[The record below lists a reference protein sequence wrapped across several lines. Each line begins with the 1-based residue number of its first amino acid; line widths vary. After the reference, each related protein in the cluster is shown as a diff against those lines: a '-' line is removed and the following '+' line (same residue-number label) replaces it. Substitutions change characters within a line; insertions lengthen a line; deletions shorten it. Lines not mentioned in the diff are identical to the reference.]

1 MNIKFKISP
10 LFFLL
15 LIFFFICSESLY
27 AQNDQDEQDNQEEI
41 IRVSKLK
48 IKGNDAIETKEI
60 RKSIETLSPSI
71 KPWVKKPEF
80 DLDVFKD
87 DIQRI
92 KELFANNGYYDAVVE
107 YSLKY
112 NDTGKRVKILITIV
126 QGEPVILRELNIVL
140 QVSPEVEGESEL
152 YAEIKEEIIKK
163 VPLASLEDFS
173 PNKFEQAKTEIN
185 IIMSNEGYPK
195 HELKSEALV
204 NRSEKW
210 ADVNF
215 TIIPGEKYTFGSI
228 EIIGNEK
235 IPTYLVRRAII
246 FNPNDVYS
254 LEKVSESQT
263 RIFQLGVF
271 KSVII
276 SQIYNDDDLEVDTV
290 ITVVDRKLGNLK
302 FGVGFGTVDRIR
314 GQIEWTQRN
323 FLGGGRN
330 LNVLTKAS
338 FITQFIQAS
347 LTQPFVIGRDSEL
360 TGLVNVQRDDL
371 PSYEG
376 TSVVTS
382 LTLSKSLKRALWAN
396 GSFNVIY
403 SRINS
408 QATRTPIE
416 QSRENVFLTT
426 FGAGLNYNTTDN
438 IFDPKKGVFADQNF
452 ESAFKLFGSQVNYL
466 LSLTDIRAYKEIKK
480 DLVIAKR
487 IQFGMLFPFGSTGEF
502 DVPIFKRFFAGG
514 PNSMR
519 GFPFQRLGPLDSNQ
533 DPLGGNSLLVGNLE
547 LRYPLY
553 SDFGGVVFLDY
564 GNVFPGTF
572 SYPLD
577 KLKYAVGSG
586 IRYNTIIGPI
596 RLDVG
601 YTLNPEPG
609 LDRLQV
615 FISVGQA
622 F

>member
-1 MNIKFKISP
+1 MNNKFRISP
-10 LFFLL
+10 HFFLL
-15 LIFFFICSESLY
+15 IIFFFISSEFLY
-27 AQNDQDEQDNQEEI
+27 AQNDQDEI

-48 IKGNDAIETKEI
+48 IKGNKTIETKEI
-60 RKSIETLSPSI
+60 RRSIETLSPSI

-80 DLDVFKD
+80 DLDIFKD

-112 NDTGKRVKILITIV
+112 NDTGNRVKINITIV
-126 QGEPVILRELNIVL
+126 QGEPVILRELNVVL
-140 QVSPEVEGESEL
+140 KSTEDVDQSEE
-152 YAEIKEEIIKK
+152 YTEIKEKIIKK
-163 VPLASLEDFS
+163 VPLEPLEDFS
-173 PNKFEQAKTEIN
+173 PIKFEQAKSGIN

-195 HELKSEALV
+195 HEIKSEALV

-210 ADVNF
+210 ANVNF
-215 TIIPGEKYTFGSI
+215 TIIPGKKYTFGSI

-246 FNPNDVYS
+246 YDPNDVYS

-263 RIFQLGVF
+263 RIFQLGFF

-276 SQIYNDDDLEVDTV
+276 NQIYNDDDLMVDTV
-290 ITVVDRKLGNLK
+290 IMVVDRKLGNIR
-302 FGVGFGTVDRIR
+302 FGVGFGTEDKLR
-314 GQIEWTQRN
+314 GQIGWTQRN

-338 FITQFIQAS
+338 FITQLIQTS
-347 LTQPFVIGRDSEL
+347 LTQPYVFGRDSEL
-360 TGLVNVQRDDL
+360 TGLVNIQRDDL

-376 TSVVTS
+376 SSVASS
-382 LTLSKSLKRALWAN
+382 LTLSKSLKRTLRVN

-438 IFDPKKGVFADQNF
+438 IFDPKKGVFVDQRF
-452 ESAFKLFGSQVNYL
+452 ESAFKLLGSQVNYL
-466 LSLTDIRAYKEIKK
+466 LSFTDIRAYKQIRK

-514 PNSMR
+514 SNSMR

-553 SDFGGVVFLDY
+553 ADFGGVVFLDY
-564 GNVFPGTF
+564 GNVFSDSF

-577 KLKYAVGSG
+577 KLKYAVGTG
-586 IRYNTIIGPI
+586 IRYNTIIGPL
-596 RLDVG
+596 RLDFG
-601 YTLNPEPG
+601 YALNPEPE
-609 LDRLQV
+609 LNRFQI

>member
-1 MNIKFKISP
+1 MNNKFKISP

-15 LIFFFICSESLY
+15 LIFFFISSDFLY
-27 AQNDQDEQDNQEEI
+27 AQNDQDEI

-48 IKGNDAIETKEI
+48 IKGNKAIETKEI
-60 RKSIETLSPSI
+60 RQSIETLSPSI

-80 DLDVFKD
+80 DLDTFKD

-107 YSLKY
+107 YNLKY
-112 NDTGKRVKILITIV
+112 NDTGNRVKINITIA
-126 QGEPVILRELNIVL
+126 QGEPVILRDLNVVL
-140 QVSPEVEGESEL
+140 KDSPEDLDESED
-152 YAEIKEEIIKK
+152 YAEIKEEILKK
-163 VPLASLEDFS
+163 VPLEPLGDFS
-173 PNKFEQAKTEIN
+173 PINFEQAKSEIN

-195 HELKSEALV
+195 HEIISEALV

-215 TIIPGEKYTFGSI
+215 TIIPGKKYTFGSI

-235 IPTYLVRRAII
+235 IPTYIVRRAII
-246 FNPNDVYS
+246 YDPNDVYS

-263 RIFQLGVF
+263 RIFQLGLF

-276 SQIYNDDDLEVDTV
+276 DQIYYDDDLTVDTV
-290 ITVVDRKLGNLK
+290 ITVVDRKLGNIK
-302 FGVGFGTVDRIR
+302 FGVGFGTVDKIR
-314 GQIEWTQRN
+314 GQVGWTQRN

-338 FITQFIQAS
+338 SIIQFVQAS
-347 LTQPFVIGRDSEL
+347 LTQPFVFGRDSEL
-360 TGLVNVQRDDL
+360 TGLVNVQRDNL

-376 TSVVTS
+376 TSVVSS
-382 LTLSKSLKRALWAN
+382 LTLSKNITRSLWAN

-403 SRINS
+403 SRIDS
-408 QATRTPIE
+408 QASRTPIE
-416 QSRENVFLTT
+416 ESMENVFLTT

-438 IFDPKKGVFADQNF
+438 IFDPKKGVFLDQKF

-480 DLVIAKR
+480 DLIIAKR

-553 SDFGGVVFLDY
+553 ADFGGVVFLDY

-577 KLKYAVGSG
+577 KLKYAVGTG
-586 IRYNTIIGPI
+586 LRYNTIIGPL
-596 RLDVG
+596 RLDFG
-601 YTLNPEPG
+601 YTLNPEPE
-609 LDRLQV
+609 LNRFQIFV
-615 FISVGQA
+615 SVGQA